1 MRSIWGHSIW
11 WRPGQQAQDE
21 EESSLKYNEENKKKK
36 SSQSQKRLYR
46 NAYLWG
52 SAVVCLSSMHQ
63 AMGSVSNTGWK
74 IETDV
79 YVGQ

>member
-21 EESSLKYNEENKKKK
+21 EESSLKYNEENKKK